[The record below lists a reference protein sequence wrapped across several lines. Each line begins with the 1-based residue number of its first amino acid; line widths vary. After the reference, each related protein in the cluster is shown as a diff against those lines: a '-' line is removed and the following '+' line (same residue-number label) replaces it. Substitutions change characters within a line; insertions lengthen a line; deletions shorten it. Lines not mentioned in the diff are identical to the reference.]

1 MLTALRRLPPNV
13 WLIGVISLLND
24 TASDLL
30 YPLIPLY
37 LSSVLMSGPKA
48 LGLIEGA
55 AEATSSILKL
65 VSGVL
70 VDRTHRI
77 KPWIVWGYGLAGFS
91 RPLIAIATSWV
102 GVLRIRILDRVGKG
116 LRSSPRDALLAASVP
131 PERRGL
137 AFGLHRING
146 QCWCGVR
153 ADFSRYTAGLRIQS
167 SGVIC
172 HFDRPSYPLSGDV
185 TPN

>member
-70 VDRTHRI
+70 VDKTHRI
-77 KPWIVWGYGLAGFS
+77 KPWIVWGYGLAGLS
-91 RPLIAIATSWV
+91 RPL
-102 GVLRIRILDRVGKG
+102 R
-116 LRSSPRDALLAASVP
+116 ALA
-131 PERRGL
+131 E
-137 AFGLHRING
+137 
-146 QCWCGVR
+146 
-153 ADFSRYTAGLRIQS
+153 
-167 SGVIC
+167 
-172 HFDRPSYPLSGDV
+172 PL
-185 TPN
+185 